1 MKITYSEAADFLREN
16 NNFYILTHANPDGD
30 TMGSGFGLCYILRK
44 MGKNANVFCSDP
56 LPKRY
61 DFMYESY
68 IPQKFS
74 PSKIIAVDIADTKL
88 LGSAL
93 QQYAEYVDLCIDHHV
108 SNTGYAK
115 RTLVEP
121 DAAAACQ
128 VIYKLLYTQKLTEPD
143 NQIATCLYTGLST
156 DSGCFKFSCTSSET
170 HIAAAGLMKYGVDA
184 ARINRRMFDCKSRA
198 RIKVEQ
204 LIMNTMEYYL
214 DDKCAIAAVTL
225 EDMKNTGLPLEEFE
239 GLSSLTTMLETVE
252 VGIIIRQKDKN
263 KFKISMRST
272 GDADVSAICAKFGGG
287 GHVKAAGC
295 TIESDLEDVKLRLL
309 SAVAPALGIDLW
321 LA

>member
-16 NNFYILTHANPDGD
+16 NNYYILTHANPDGD
-30 TMGSGFGLCYILRK
+30 TVGSGFGLCYVLRK

-61 DFMYESY
+61 GFMYEGY

-74 PSKIIAVDIADTKL
+74 PDKIIAVDVADPKL

-108 SNTGYAK
+108 SNVNYAK
-115 RTLVEP
+115 MTLVEP

-128 VIYKLLYTQKLTEPD
+128 VIYKLIESQKLAEPD
-143 NQIATCLYTGLST
+143 KLIATCLYTGIST
-156 DSGCFKFSCTSSET
+156 DSGCFKFSCTTPET
-170 HIAAAGLMKYGVDA
+170 HMAAARLLEYGFDA
-184 ARINRRMFDCKSRA
+184 AWINRRMFDCKSRS

-204 LIMNTMEYYL
+204 HIMNTMEFYL
-214 DDKCAIAAVTL
+214 DDKCAIAVVTL
-225 EDMKNTGLPLEEFE
+225 EDMERTGLPAEEFE
-239 GLSSLTTMLETVE
+239 GLSPITTMLESVE
-252 VGIIIRQKDKN
+252 VGVLIREKEKGR
-263 KFKISMRST
+263 FKVSLRST
-272 GDADVSAICAKFGGG
+272 GDTDVSAICGKFGGG
-287 GHVKAAGC
+287 GHAKAAGC
-295 TIESDLEDVKLRLL
+295 TITENIEDVKLSLL
-309 SAVAPALGIDLW
+309 SAIAPALGIDLW